1 MWVIFLE
8 LAVIVLLVL
17 VVVFALRAPKG
28 KEDNR
33 QD

>member
-8 LAVIVLLVL
+8 LAVIILLVL
-17 VVVFALRAPKG
+17 VVIFALRAPKD
-28 KEDNR
+28 KEDNG